1 MMLIKLGLIVKSR
14 NALIKLNNTEGLD
27 SITAYR
33 ILKNSNAIDKELKI
47 YDEHQTKLVNKYCDK
62 SEDGKPLVENGGFK
76 VTGKNYEKYVE
87 ELESIFNEDV
97 DISIKRISIESI
109 MNAGLSPAQIGS
121 IEYMLVLENA
131 EREE

>member
-1 MMLIKLGLIVKSR
+1 MKK
-14 NALIKLNNTEGLD
+14 
-27 SITAYR
+27 
-33 ILKNSNAIDKELKI
+33 SNAIDKELKI

-121 IEYMLVLENA
+121 IAYMLET
-131 EREE
+131 ED

>member
-76 VTGKNYEKYVE
+76 ITGENYKKYVN
-87 ELESIFNEDV
+87 ELENIFNENV
-97 DISIKRISIESI
+97 EISIKKISIESI
-109 MNAGLSPAQIGS
+109 INAGLSPAQIGS
-121 IEYMLVLENA
+121 IEYMIESEN
-131 EREE
+131 

>member
-62 SEDGKPLVENGGFK
+62 SEDEKPLVENGGFK
-76 VTGKNYEKYVE
+76 ITGENYKKYVN
-87 ELESIFNEDV
+87 ELENIFNENV
-97 DISIKRISIESI
+97 EISIKKISIESI
-109 MNAGLSPAQIGS
+109 INAGLSPAQIGS
-121 IEYMLVLENA
+121 IEYMIESEN
-131 EREE
+131 

>member
-1 MMLIKLGLIVKSR
+1 MMLIKLGLLVKSR

-76 VTGKNYEKYVE
+76 ITGENYKKYVN
-87 ELESIFNEDV
+87 ELENIFNENV
-97 DISIKRISIESI
+97 EISIKKISIESI
-109 MNAGLSPAQIGS
+109 INAGLSPAQIGS
-121 IEYMLVLENA
+121 IEYMLET
-131 EREE
+131 ED

>member
-1 MMLIKLGLIVKSR
+1 MMLIKLGLLVKSI

-121 IEYMLVLENA
+121 IEYMLET
-131 EREE
+131 ED

>member
-121 IEYMLVLENA
+121 IEYMLET
-131 EREE
+131 ED

>member
-1 MMLIKLGLIVKSR
+1 MMLVKLGLLVKSR

-121 IEYMLVLENA
+121 IEYMLET
-131 EREE
+131 ED

>member
-62 SEDGKPLVENGGFK
+62 SEDGKPWVENGGFK

-121 IEYMLVLENA
+121 IEYMLET
-131 EREE
+131 ED

>member
-109 MNAGLSPAQIGS
+109 MNAGLSPAQFVS
-121 IEYMLVLENA
+121 IEYMLET
-131 EREE
+131 ED

>member
-1 MMLIKLGLIVKSR
+1 MMLIKLGLLVKSR

-121 IEYMLVLENA
+121 IEYMLET
-131 EREE
+131 ED

>member
-1 MMLIKLGLIVKSR
+1 MMLIKLGLLVKSR

-76 VTGKNYEKYVE
+76 ITGENYEKYVE

-121 IEYMLVLENA
+121 IEYMLET
-131 EREE
+131 ED

>member
-27 SITAYR
+27 SITAFR

-121 IEYMLVLENA
+121 IEYMLET
-131 EREE
+131 ED

>member
-76 VTGKNYEKYVE
+76 VTGENYEKYVE

-121 IEYMLVLENA
+121 IEYMLET
-131 EREE
+131 ED

>member
-47 YDEHQTKLVNKYCDK
+47 YDEHQTKRK
-62 SEDGKPLVENGGFK
+62 
-76 VTGKNYEKYVE
+76 
-87 ELESIFNEDV
+87 FN
-97 DISIKRISIESI
+97 
-109 MNAGLSPAQIGS
+109 
-121 IEYMLVLENA
+121 
-131 EREE
+131 

>member
-1 MMLIKLGLIVKSR
+1 MMLIKLGLLVKSR

-62 SEDGKPLVENGGFK
+62 SEDGKPLVENGGF
-76 VTGKNYEKYVE
+76 
-87 ELESIFNEDV
+87 
-97 DISIKRISIESI
+97 
-109 MNAGLSPAQIGS
+109 
-121 IEYMLVLENA
+121 
-131 EREE
+131 

>member
-14 NALIKLNNTEGLD
+14 NALIKLNNKEGLD

-121 IEYMLVLENA
+121 IEYMLET
-131 EREE
+131 ED

>member
-109 MNAGLSPAQIGS
+109 INAGLSPAQIGS
-121 IEYMLVLENA
+121 IEYMLET
-131 EREE
+131 ED